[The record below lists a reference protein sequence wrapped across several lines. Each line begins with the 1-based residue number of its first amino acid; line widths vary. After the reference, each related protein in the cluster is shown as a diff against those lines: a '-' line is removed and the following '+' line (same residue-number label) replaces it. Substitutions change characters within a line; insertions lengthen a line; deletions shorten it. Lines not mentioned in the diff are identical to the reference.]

1 LRELADISAL
11 LPSESG
17 ASEVGL
23 GQRCDPPGRHRTGE
37 SLQPSVRGAA
47 RRERYLLL
55 QDDLDKGLEAWNA
68 VPEGRCP
75 VARYHSGEMRI
86 PARELGNAFGERLGR
101 QLKRHVNLT
110 S

>member
-23 GQRCDPPGRHRTGE
+23 GQRCDPLGRHRTGE

-55 QDDLDKGLEAWNA
+55 QDDLDKSLEAWNA
-68 VPEGRCP
+68 VPQWRRPMARDDCGEVR
-75 VARYHSGEMRI
+75 VA
-86 PARELGNAFGERLGR
+86 P
-101 QLKRHVNLT
+101 
-110 S
+110 